1 MQAGRFRH
9 VLILLVHR
17 EESVHHHEDL
27 PSCDT
32 ALLRLSLFRLGFL
45 DFLSQEMGISWDALH
60 QCCKEQRIETDKSS
74 RSSKGCEGRFRFLTL
89 QCPPIG
95 LCAK

>member
-1 MQAGRFRH
+1 MQAGRVRH

-27 PSCDT
+27 PSCDI

-45 DFLSQEMGISWDALH
+45 DILAEQVSITWDTLH
-60 QCCKEQRIETDKSS
+60 QS
-74 RSSKGCEGRFRFLTL
+74 R
-89 QCPPIG
+89 
-95 LCAK
+95 